1 MSNNIKKTKRVKR
14 KIIEKVFI
22 VFYTQSMIYSKMRRD
37 KKRCLFFFYGGKMKK
52 IITIDGKEYNMKSSA
67 YTQFSYKNLTGR
79 SLLKDLQKLINLKE
93 SGKLEEDM
101 SVADDV
107 IELLLDVAYV
117 MIDEADKTQFTNK
130 EEFYKSIDTLYGEDM
145 SWINEVLSLAI
156 NPLSRQLQN
165 S

>member
-1 MSNNIKKTKRVKR
+1 
-14 KIIEKVFI
+14 
-22 VFYTQSMIYSKMRRD
+22 
-37 KKRCLFFFYGGKMKK
+37 MKK

-79 SLLKDLQKLINLKE
+79 SLLKDLQKLIDLKE